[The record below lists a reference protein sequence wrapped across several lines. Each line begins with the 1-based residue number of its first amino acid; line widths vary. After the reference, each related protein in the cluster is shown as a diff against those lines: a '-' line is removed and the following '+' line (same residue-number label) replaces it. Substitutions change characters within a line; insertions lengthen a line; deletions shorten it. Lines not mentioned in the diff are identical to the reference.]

1 MLGLFFLLV
10 WISVIAALTS
20 TERRRARARL
30 LLPGQVDDEFR
41 TALQAGDHGAL
52 VRYYRLALSRELPPR
67 DEQLIRINLAC
78 ALNGLKQYQS
88 AMDELDKVQLAHLSP
103 TQVALWLNNRAY
115 TLTLLGQA
123 TDALDNLRD
132 AEELL
137 AGDDGLSK
145 DPSLTACIAG
155 TRGIALYHQ
164 GDYERAE
171 SALQLA
177 LSLEDDGVRSQFELA
192 AESDPARTASRKRA
206 EASIGPMVWELD
218 GPTPTA
224 SFDRQRGIRTQL
236 FRLYGGGD
244 AESIMAWLSANKAW
258 QCLRVPPPLDKE
270 RCVRAVLVASE
281 WHCGEGSALFKFARD
296 RVIADDADRLRLQ
309 REVRLLIQCVIE
321 NPVKDGELQ
330 DLQAVED
337 VVNVA
342 PLGVEVASTAEV
354 VNAYFGA

>member
-88 AMDELDKVQLAHLSP
+88 AMDELDKVQLSHLSP

-192 AESDPARTASRKRA
+192 AESDPARTAER
-206 EASIGPMVWELD
+206 WW
-218 GPTPTA
+218 
-224 SFDRQRGIRTQL
+224 
-236 FRLYGGGD
+236 
-244 AESIMAWLSANKAW
+244 WLSRVARARGDDDEARSRLARAAAFPLTEFGSRALNE
-258 QCLRVPPPLDKE
+258 LRQP
-270 RCVRAVLVASE
+270 RRAQS
-281 WHCGEGSALFKFARD
+281 
-296 RVIADDADRLRLQ
+296 
-309 REVRLLIQCVIE
+309 
-321 NPVKDGELQ
+321 P
-330 DLQAVED
+330 
-337 VVNVA
+337 
-342 PLGVEVASTAEV
+342 
-354 VNAYFGA
+354 